1 MCANDLIM
9 NFTEID
15 TLAGMATEKIRREA
29 SQTHYCLRY
38 LIGHF
43 LLLQTLRK
51 ERADMERDQQH
62 WFASSVRE
70 ATHEVNTK

>member
-1 MCANDLIM
+1 MVYMSDSLIM

-15 TLAGMATEKIRREA
+15 TLARMATDKIQREA
-29 SQTHYCLRY
+29 SQTHHCLRY

-43 LLLQTLRK
+43 LLLQALRK

-62 WFASSVRE
+62 
-70 ATHEVNTK
+70 

>member
-1 MCANDLIM
+1 MSNFLIM

-15 TLAGMATEKIRREA
+15 TLARMAIDKIRREA
-29 SQTHYCLRY
+29 SQTHHCLRY
-38 LIGHF
+38 LLGHL
-43 LLLQTLRK
+43 LLLQALRK

-70 ATHEVNTK
+70 ATNEVIPK